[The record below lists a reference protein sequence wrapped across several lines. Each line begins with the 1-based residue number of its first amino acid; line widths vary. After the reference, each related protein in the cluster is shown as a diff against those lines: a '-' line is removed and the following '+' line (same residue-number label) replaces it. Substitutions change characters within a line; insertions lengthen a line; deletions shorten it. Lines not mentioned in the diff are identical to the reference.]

1 MSKKKKALIIL
12 VVLFLIVAAVIG
24 SMVLYILYFHYSS
37 FNRPLD
43 TSEWQLSNDD
53 YYIEIIDDIQEQ
65 GVSFKVFRKDDN
77 KLLYTPQY
85 GVRRSDLVSI
95 ELKDNND
102 IIVDSHDVGMLTY
115 KFDSIH
121 KTWVYAETIV
131 A

>member
-1 MSKKKKALIIL
+1 MSKKKKAIIIL
-12 VVLFLIVAAVIG
+12 VILFIIVAIFIG
-24 SMVLYILYFHYSS
+24 IIVLYMLYFHYSAL
-37 FNRPLD
+37 NRTLD

-65 GVSFKVFRKDDN
+65 AVSFKAFSKDDN
-77 KLLYTPQY
+77 KLLYTSEY
-85 GVRRSDLVSI
+85 SVRRRDLVSI

-121 KTWVYAETIV
+121 KTWVYDDPYD
-131 A
+131 